1 MSSLKDEKYLMT
13 LLAAIVRQGGGEHR
27 IPESTMESVTKGDM
41 IGLLYDKGTKEIIL
55 KFMGMVPESYD
66 DSDLLH

>member
-1 MSSLKDEKYLMT
+1 MSLLKDEKYLMS

-27 IPESTMESVTKGDM
+27 IPEDIMEAVTKRDM
-41 IGLLYDKGTKEIIL
+41 IGLLYDKKTKEIVL
-55 KFMGMVPESYD
+55 KFMGMGPEIFE

>member
-27 IPESTMESVTKGDM
+27 IPESTMASVTKRDM

-55 KFMGMVPESYD
+55 KFMGIAPETHG